1 MAEGSKVRLVRCPK
15 CENLLPELP
24 DFPVYQ
30 CGGCG
35 AVLQVKNKSVSSD
48 GSLEKSNE
56 EMVRSGS
63 EKFESDREVER
74 LEIRGRRGRGE
85 ISNTSGAS
93 HRIEDI
99 EGSAADDMSLK
110 TDGTVVEEEENG
122 VSGANYRRPCKV
134 PVENWSNG
142 DNHDVNSGQ
151 GDLGRVNLEKEIG
164 EVEPPVGVEVG
175 DGRRTSQQISNWL
188 TRDRVAMGA
197 SYRRN
202 PRAVMEGGRFS
213 TSHYPDEG
221 PSNHLRQG
229 PSGYGYVD
237 PMKDLNNLD
246 GLSRV
251 ESLEQDRAE
260 LLKKLEELK
269 DQLSR
274 SSDLGDKSKERVP
287 VDGRAV
293 PPDPYG
299 SGRDAWLPERSYA
312 SNGASLHP
320 STASTQVR
328 RPLYFNHSHE
338 PVPLMSR
345 HDMNVHNFY
354 PPMHLENDITGYG
367 DMFGPPMG
375 RAPNPPPLHQY
386 AQQQHQPRD
395 FYYRQFIDSQTDFA
409 GYPHNTFFHQP
420 ACSCVHCFEKRW
432 QAPAQVPQ
440 AIFHN
445 RRFPD
450 VPPNPMFFR
459 TENPGSFGPQSHNP
473 GVVNAPPLHP
483 HEPLQPRMRRPSVID
498 GEMGGFV
505 WGATQ
510 RAAVGKR
517 NGRCFRPMAGGAP
530 FVACCNCFESLQ
542 LPKKISLS
550 GKNCQKMRCG
560 ACSTVISILFDEKK
574 LVVSATTNTKKTSQE
589 VSNGFS
595 EVAEGSVSHPRGRE
609 NRISVN
615 SLSDDY
621 DHSGYYFQALDAELL
636 VDQRMNSSE
645 SQKMH
650 AALSSSSCVSEDE
663 ESPERT
669 VTEREESNS
678 EELNP
683 RSNTTP
689 PLPGSPLRDHFDYS
703 TIQQLASKF
712 GKGNRSKRTEKDDAA
727 VTKSTSRQNSLKD
740 VPVATEM
747 EVSFNEFSNG
757 GMSQDSGEANK
768 DDNRP
773 NLNKGSESFFA
784 GLIKKSFKDFSK
796 SNQSAEDGKSS
807 VSINGHP
814 ITERS
819 LKKAEKLAG
828 PVRPGQYWY
837 DYQAGF
843 WGLMG
848 QPCLGIV
855 PPFIEEFNYPL
866 PKDCASGNTGVLVNG
881 RELHQ
886 KDLDLLASRG
896 LSTTRDRS
904 YSVEISGK
912 VYDSDTGEELDCLG
926 KLAPTVERVGHG
938 FGMRAPKVNT

>member
-1 MAEGSKVRLVRCPK
+1 MNMAEGSKVRLVRCPK

-35 AVLQVKNKSVSSD
+35 AVLQVNKNKSVSSD

-56 EMVRSGS
+56 ERVRSGS
-63 EKFESDREVER
+63 EKSESDREVEG
-74 LEIRGRRGRGE
+74 LEIRGRRRRGE
-85 ISNTSGAS
+85 ISNTSDAS
-93 HRIEDI
+93 PRTEDM
-99 EGSAADDMSLK
+99 EGSADDLSSK
-110 TDGTVVEEEENG
+110 TDRTVEEEPG
-122 VSGANYRRPCKV
+122 VGGAKYRRPCKA

-142 DNHDVNSGQ
+142 DNHDVNDGE

-164 EVEPPVGVEVG
+164 EVEPPVVVG
-175 DGRRTSQQISNWL
+175 DGRRTSQQISDWL

-202 PRAVMEGGRFS
+202 PRGVMEGGRFS

-237 PMKDLNNLD
+237 PMKDLNNID
-246 GLSRV
+246 GPSRV

-274 SSDLGDKSKERVP
+274 SCDLGDKSKERVP

-293 PPDPYG
+293 PPDPYC
-299 SGRDAWLPERSYA
+299 SGRDGRLPERPYA

-320 STASTQVR
+320 STANTQVR
-328 RPLYFNHSHE
+328 RPLYFNQSHE

-367 DMFGPPMG
+367 GMFGPQMG

-386 AQQQHQPRD
+386 TQHQHHPRD
-395 FYYRQFIDSQTDFA
+395 FYYRQYIDSQTDLA

-440 AIFHN
+440 AILHN

-450 VPPNPMFFR
+450 VPPNPVFYR
-459 TENPGSFGPQSHNP
+459 TENPGAFGPRNHNP
-473 GVVNAPPLHP
+473 GVVNAPPVHP
-483 HEPLQPRMRRPSVID
+483 HEPLLPLMRRPSVID
-498 GEMGGFV
+498 GEVGGFV
-505 WGATQ
+505 WGAAQ

-517 NGRCFRPMAGGAP
+517 NGRRFRPMAGGAP

-550 GKNCQKMRCG
+550 GKNYQKLRCG
-560 ACSTVISILFDEKK
+560 ACSTVISILFDDKK
-574 LVVSATTNTKKTSQE
+574 LVVSATANTKGSPQA

-595 EVAEGSVSHPRGRE
+595 EVAEGSVLHPRGRE

-621 DHSGYYFQALDAELL
+621 DHSGYNFQALDAEPL
-636 VDQRMNSSE
+636 VDRKMNSSE
-645 SQKMH
+645 SQKVQ
-650 AALSSSSCVSEDE
+650 AVLSSSSYVSEDE

-678 EELNP
+678 EELNLK
-683 RSNTTP
+683 SNTTP

-727 VTKSTSRQNSLKD
+727 AIKSTSRQNSLKD

-747 EVSFNEFSNG
+747 EVSFNEYSNG

-768 DDNRP
+768 EDNRP
-773 NLNKGSESFFA
+773 NLNKGGESFFA
-784 GLIKKSFKDFSK
+784 GLIKKSFKDLSK
-796 SNQSAEDGKSS
+796 SNQSVEDGKFS

-814 ITERS
+814 IMERS

-828 PVRPGQYWY
+828 PIRPGQYWY
-837 DYQAGF
+837 DYEAGF
-843 WGLMG
+843 WGLMA

-855 PPFIEEFNYPL
+855 PPFIEEFNFPL
-866 PKDCASGNTGVLVNG
+866 PRDCAGGNTGVLVNG

-912 VYDSDTGEELDCLG
+912 VFDADTGEELDCLG
-926 KLAPTVERVGHG
+926 KLAPTVERAKRG
-938 FGMRAPKVNT
+938 FGMRPPKVNA